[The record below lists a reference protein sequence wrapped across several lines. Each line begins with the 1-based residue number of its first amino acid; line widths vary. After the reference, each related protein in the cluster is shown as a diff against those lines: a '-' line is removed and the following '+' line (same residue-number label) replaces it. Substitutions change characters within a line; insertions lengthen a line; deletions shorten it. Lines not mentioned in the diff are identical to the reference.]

1 MLMTFRP
8 MMAAGALIAF
18 GALGFAL
25 VLQYAFEMEPCP
37 MCIFQRV
44 AMVGVGVAGSMP
56 RREGE
61 REIGEYR

>member
-37 MCIFQRV
+37 MCIF
-44 AMVGVGVAGSMP
+44 
-56 RREGE
+56 
-61 REIGEYR
+61 